1 MGIWGHY
8 VGLCGVIWGCCPTR
22 CERGRYC
29 PTTCGVLYEITG
41 FYMGLWGYVWD
52 YGIICVGDVRYV
64 GLYGVIR
71 DYMGWY
77 GIIWGGMGLCGV
89 VWDYVGWYGIIWDC
103 VGLRGAIWD
112 SMGRYGIIWGAMGRY
127 EGYEI
132 LWGDSP
138 PHPSSPRLALTSTG
152 AVPIPAQFRP
162 HPFQQ
167 RSIGVHTALT
177 AHRGAQRSTGAVH
190 PPTSPHP
197 HPCPIPTCS
206 AVPGA
211 ARCCGTR
218 AAPAPC

>member
-1 MGIWGHY
+1 MKPGAGGDPAPLLSFWPCL
-8 VGLCGVIWGCCPTR
+8 VRELQSLCGAGATAVLCALLPCGSWEWDRWCGHSVLSAVVPAPRMPTSP
-22 CERGRYC
+22 CIPSQPSESPQNHIMYPC
-29 PTTCGVLYEITG
+29 KPAAAPQSPP
-41 FYMGLWGYVWD
+41 
-52 YGIICVGDVRYV
+52 
-64 GLYGVIR
+64 
-71 DYMGWY
+71 
-77 GIIWGGMGLCGV
+77 
-89 VWDYVGWYGIIWDC
+89 
-103 VGLRGAIWD
+103 AIP
-112 SMGRYGIIWGAMGRY
+112 STLIHPPSIPPA
-127 EGYEI
+127 
-132 LWGDSP
+132 P

-177 AHRGAQRSTGAVH
+177 AHRGAQRSTGAVP